1 MKLDWRRAALAAAL
15 LVSVGYH
22 GARIYLS
29 VSSLVSPGL
38 HAQAPFQLKP
48 YAPEVA
54 SVTEA
59 AAAAG
64 LGTGDI
70 ILRVEGRDLK
80 GHGDLGLALTAAA
93 RNGLLRVEVQ
103 RSQGTAALS
112 LPLSPPTPT
121 GANALMGV
129 VVLEIVLPFF
139 FLGVGFMVVWRKPED
154 KSAWLLLFMMGT
166 FTNLA
171 GSQATALERL
181 GPTLGAAAAA
191 WFGFFAASW
200 SLAMVCFAIVF
211 PEPLPADSRRP
222 WVKWLVILPLIA
234 VSVISAGTGLSVSD
248 FAWGK
253 SFMTLASEL
262 GRGGLILRYLAM
274 SLFFTILGLKS
285 GTMKN
290 PDAVRRLRILFA
302 GALVAMAPATTLATL
317 ALVTGRPFGTY
328 APEWVLVAT
337 VVSMMI
343 FPVVLAYVVIV
354 HKAMGVGMAI
364 RQGLQYALAQRAV
377 RFIQMAVAIAV
388 LFGLL
393 EIFSDPGKRQVDR
406 VRSLGLGV
414 LFLVFFQ
421 RGAFRFQAWID
432 RRFFREAVDA
442 EHILADLGERVRSIT
457 DRRDLLE
464 TVSRKIGEALHIPKV
479 AAFVRGESGFMP
491 AFATGYGGDALNL
504 EFGNAGVLTCCIS
517 VLERPQTIY
526 LDDKRS
532 WIVREKIPDADAAK
546 LRDLQSEV
554 LIPLRTKTA
563 VEGFLSLGPKSSEAA
578 YSPSDLQLLQSV
590 AHQTA
595 LALDNSRLVEQ
606 VAGEVAKRERMTR
619 EIEIAREV
627 QFTLLP
633 QTPPRVSG
641 LDLGGHCRPAAG
653 IGGDYYDFIPLEGER
668 AVGLAI
674 GDIAGKGIPAA
685 LLMAGLQAALRGQAL
700 VGSRDL
706 ARLMA
711 NINKLVFESS
721 PANRYATFFYGE
733 YRDGAFAY
741 VNAGHNAP
749 VLLRKDG
756 ALERLETGGPVI
768 GLMDFAPFT
777 EGSIEIREGD
787 VLLGFTD
794 GISECMNPRDE
805 EWGEDRLIP
814 VLRAGRDLA
823 AKDLVQRIMTE
834 ADAFAAGAKQHDDM
848 TLIVMKAAR

>member
-1 MKLDWRRAALAAAL
+1 MKLDWRRAALFAVFMASLA
-15 LVSVGYH
+15 YH
-22 GARIYLS
+22 GARAYLA
-29 VSSLVSPGL
+29 VSAFFSRGL
-38 HAQAPFQLKP
+38 
-48 YAPEVA
+48 
-54 SVTEA
+54 
-59 AAAAG
+59 
-64 LGTGDI
+64 
-70 ILRVEGRDLK
+70 
-80 GHGDLGLALTAAA
+80 
-93 RNGLLRVEVQ
+93 
-103 RSQGTAALS
+103 
-112 LPLSPPTPT
+112 T
-121 GANALMGV
+121 GA
-129 VVLEIVLPFF
+129 VLLDIVLPVF
-139 FLGVGFMVVWRKPED
+139 FLAVGFSVVWRKPED
-154 KSAWLLLFMMGT
+154 KAAWLLLYMMEA
-166 FTNLA
+166 FSCMA
-171 GSQATALERL
+171 GAQTIDLQQL
-181 GPTLGAAAAA
+181 GPVGGAAAAV
-191 WFGFFAASW
+191 WFAFFSTSW
-200 SLAMVCFAIVF
+200 PLAMLSFAIVF
-211 PEPLPADSRRP
+211 PEPLPLDARRP
-222 WVKWLVILPLIA
+222 WLKWLLLSPLLA
-234 VSVISAGTGLSVSD
+234 VSVIQAGTQLVIAGLPLG
-248 FAWGK
+248 AW
-253 SFMTLASEL
+253 FQTLASQL
-262 GRGGLILRYLAM
+262 GQAGLVLRYMAM
-274 SLFFTILGLKS
+274 GLFFATLGFKA
-285 GTMKN
+285 GTTKN
-290 PDAVRRLRILFA
+290 PDSVRRLRILFT
-302 GALVAMAPATTLATL
+302 GAMVAMVPAMILATF
-317 ALVTGRPFGTY
+317 ALLTGTAFGVSV
-328 APEWVLVAT
+328 PNPVLWAT
-337 VVSMMI
+337 VLIMMI
-343 FPVVLAYVVIV
+343 FPAVLAYVVIV

-406 VRSLGLGV
+406 VRWLGLGV

-421 RGAFRFQAWID
+421 RGAIRFRAWID

-479 AAFVRGESGFMP
+479 AAFVRGETGFMP
-491 AFATGYGGDALNL
+491 AFATGYGGDAVNL
-504 EFGNAGVLTCCIS
+504 EFGNAAVLTCCIS
-517 VLERPQTIY
+517 VLEKPQTVY

-532 WIVREKIPDADAAK
+532 WIVREKIPEADARK

-554 LIPLRTKTA
+554 LIPLRNKTA

-578 YSPSDLQLLQSV
+578 YSPSDLHLLQSV

-595 LALDNSRLVEQ
+595 LALDNTRLVEQ

-633 QTPPRVSG
+633 QTPPSIPG

-668 AVGLAI
+668 AIGLAI

-706 ARLMA
+706 ARLMT

-733 YRDGAFAY
+733 YRNGVFAY

-749 VLLRKDG
+749 VLLRRDG
-756 ALERLETGGPVI
+756 RLERLETGGPVI
-768 GLMDFAPFT
+768 GLMDIAPFT
-777 EGSIEIREGD
+777 EGTIDIRPGD

-794 GISECMNPRDE
+794 GISECMNPADE

-814 VLRAGRDLA
+814 VLRGGRDLA
-823 AKDLVQRIMTE
+823 ARDLVARIMTE
-834 ADAFAAGAKQHDDM
+834 ADRFAAGAKQHDDM
-848 TLIVMKAAR
+848 TLIVMKVAPAGA